1 MELTTD
7 KNDYRAT
14 DEVRVDHQSEECETD
29 RPKDTGDDARR
40 EGDQM
45 KVISGQLAVG
55 SKETGSASMPKKS
68 LIGLLATVLLTTALP
83 AEAQQPTKIPR
94 MGIVTGTAKDPTST
108 KIFRQALEDLGYVDG
123 KNILFE
129 HRYTEGNR
137 ERVAGIVTELLS
149 RKIDILFTTQ
159 AIVVRAAKQAT
170 KTIPI
175 VMAITPDPVAV
186 GLVDSLARPG
196 GNITGLTS
204 LARNLSG
211 KRLELLNEMIPKLS
225 RVGILL
231 AMGSSAFKDY
241 EDAGRSLN
249 VPLQSIEVGVPNP
262 DLQKAFQIALKDRVS
277 AMIVASVPGLS
288 GHRKQIVD
296 LALQNR
302 LPLMSESVLAVEAG
316 GLVSYNANNNEILRR
331 AAIYVDKILKGGKPA
346 ELPVEQAMKFELVI
360 NLKTAT
366 QIGLTIP
373 PNVLARA
380 DKVIR

>member
-1 MELTTD
+1 M
-7 KNDYRAT
+7 
-14 DEVRVDHQSEECETD
+14 
-29 RPKDTGDDARR
+29 
-40 EGDQM
+40 
-45 KVISGQLAVG
+45 
-55 SKETGSASMPKKS
+55 KS
-68 LIGLLATVLLTTALP
+68 LLFWLLTTVLLTTSP
-83 AEAQQPTKIPR
+83 SAEAQQPAKIPR
-94 MGIVTGTAKDPTST
+94 IGIVTGTAKDPTST
-108 KIFRQALEDLGYVDG
+108 KIFRQALQDLGYVEG

-137 ERVAGIVTELLS
+137 ERVAGIVAELLS
-149 RKIDILFTTQ
+149 LKLNILFSTQ

-211 KRLELLNEMIPKLS
+211 KRLELLTEMIPKLS

-231 AMGSSAFKDY
+231 ATGSSAFKDY
-241 EDAGRSLN
+241 EDAGRSLK
-249 VPLQSIEVGVPNP
+249 VPLQSIEVRVPNP
-262 DLQKAFQIALKDRVS
+262 DLLRAFKVAVKERVS

-288 GHRKQIVD
+288 GYRKQIVD

-316 GLVSYNANNNEILRR
+316 GLVSYNANNDEILRH
-331 AAIYVDKILKGGKPA
+331 AAVYVDKILKGTKPA
-346 ELPVEQAMKFELVI
+346 DLPVEQPMTFELVI
-360 NLKTAT
+360 NLKTAKGL
-366 QIGLTIP
+366 GLTLP
-373 PNVLARA
+373 PAILLQATE
-380 DKVIR
+380 VIQ